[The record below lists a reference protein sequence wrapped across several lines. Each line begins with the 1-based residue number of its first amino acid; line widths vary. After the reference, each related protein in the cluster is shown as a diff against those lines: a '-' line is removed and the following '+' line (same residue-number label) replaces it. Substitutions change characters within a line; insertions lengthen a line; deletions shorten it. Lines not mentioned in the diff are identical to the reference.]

1 MPTAVVGQ
9 TPSSEQVNYHHRSI
23 DHDHH
28 ADLGADIVLVGPHLP
43 RGAHSISMEVK
54 GLPTMAHPDGGI
66 LAQFAM
72 AMQSGEN
79 FVLQQVSMKKSWTW
93 PRSSTTMTSWT
104 R

>member
-1 MPTAVVGQ
+1 MPTAVVGR
-9 TPSSEQVNYHHRSI
+9 EQDNYHHRSI

-28 ADLGADIVLVGPHLP
+28 
-43 RGAHSISMEVK
+43 
-54 GLPTMAHPDGGI
+54 GLPIMAHPDGGI

-79 FVLQQVSMKKSWTW
+79 FVLQQVSMKKSWAW